1 MNYYSLR
8 STLIIAALLSQTPFL
23 NAAENSQY
31 YNIPAGSL
39 TLSLTSFAAKSGIL
53 LTTDAKLTQGKQASP
68 LQGDYTVEEGLSAI
82 LQGSGLTVKQQSND
96 TFIVIPMVSQN
107 TANSVTLQAISVTGT
122 PQSRYNSRAV
132 STGDRF
138 EKDLIDTPRTVDI
151 IPEQLLEDTQAQEMQ
166 DVYKMAPNVVNSDG
180 YGGTREDYIIRGFRR
195 PADIYRNG
203 VRLKT
208 GRRFDPATVDN
219 IQIIKGPV
227 ADIGQMMPGGLV
239 NIVTKKPQYQAE
251 HSISTS
257 FDEHG
262 KKRAV
267 LDTTGPL
274 GDSDNFAYRIIGS
287 YENTETFRELS
298 KVDREFLSSSLLWLG
313 DRGAYVDVNH
323 EYTNEDRSL
332 DRGYV
337 TRSLD
342 GSQREVVFVPV
353 NLRYDEAFSLNKV
366 ESNIVEIDA
375 GMPLANSDWM
385 IESKLFYNQEDTD
398 DVRTEVLQ
406 VAEDG
411 TLARRVQGNND
422 RSLDTMFARIQA
434 KREFFDWAAKL
445 VTGFEYHR
453 QEEQWTNFTGNI
465 QVGGTVT
472 DPHSYD
478 IIDDSANPASI
489 SKNNI
494 TNDSYGPFAQIDFS
508 PIEQLDVTLGVRQEY
523 YSGDFDRTNLNDLT
537 QRIEVH
543 QPKADQFSKSANILW
558 HSSDNLSLYASYS
571 DTFIA
576 QSIIGNQSVAVLN
589 PQEGRQIEIG
599 SKWSTLDNRLL
610 LSLALFDIKQTNVV
624 ETVNGEPEL
633 TGGIDTQGIEVS
645 LVGNPS
651 PGWNIRTALGLLD
664 AEMVSDDD
672 ELNGNLPRN
681 VPKNTASLWNS
692 YEFQSKHSALQ
703 GLGLGFGITHVGNRY
718 GDNQH
723 SYELGDYT
731 LVDLGAWYYIPVT
744 ADKKIRLD
752 FGVKNVTDEE
762 YVVASGGTYRN
773 SVGAPRTFFGSAS
786 YKF

>member
-39 TLSLTSFAAKSGIL
+39 TLSLTSFAVKSGIL

-274 GDSDNFAYRIIGS
+274 GDSDNFAYRVIGS

-298 KVDREFLSSSLLWLG
+298 KVDREFLSSSLSWLG

-337 TRSLD
+337 TRPLD

-411 TLARRVQGNND
+411 TLAV
-422 RSLDTMFARIQA
+422 
-434 KREFFDWAAKL
+434 
-445 VTGFEYHR
+445 V
-453 QEEQWTNFTGNI
+453 
-465 QVGGTVT
+465 
-472 DPHSYD
+472 
-478 IIDDSANPASI
+478 
-489 SKNNI
+489 SKVI
-494 TNDSYGPFAQIDFS
+494 M
-508 PIEQLDVTLGVRQEY
+508 
-523 YSGDFDRTNLNDLT
+523 
-537 QRIEVH
+537 
-543 QPKADQFSKSANILW
+543 
-558 HSSDNLSLYASYS
+558 
-571 DTFIA
+571 
-576 QSIIGNQSVAVLN
+576 
-589 PQEGRQIEIG
+589 
-599 SKWSTLDNRLL
+599 
-610 LSLALFDIKQTNVV
+610 
-624 ETVNGEPEL
+624 
-633 TGGIDTQGIEVS
+633 
-645 LVGNPS
+645 
-651 PGWNIRTALGLLD
+651 TA
-664 AEMVSDDD
+664 
-672 ELNGNLPRN
+672 
-681 VPKNTASLWNS
+681 
-692 YEFQSKHSALQ
+692 H
-703 GLGLGFGITHVGNRY
+703 
-718 GDNQH
+718 
-723 SYELGDYT
+723 
-731 LVDLGAWYYIPVT
+731 
-744 ADKKIRLD
+744 
-752 FGVKNVTDEE
+752 
-762 YVVASGGTYRN
+762 
-773 SVGAPRTFFGSAS
+773 
-786 YKF
+786 